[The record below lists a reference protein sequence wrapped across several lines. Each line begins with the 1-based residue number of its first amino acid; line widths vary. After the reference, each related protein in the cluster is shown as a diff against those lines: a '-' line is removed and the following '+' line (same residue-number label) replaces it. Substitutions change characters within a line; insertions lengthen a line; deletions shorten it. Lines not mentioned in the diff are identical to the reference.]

1 MPIPPP
7 GRADTAEPVSAGQ
20 ALQMAVTGLSWLARA
35 DLASVPVTV
44 QAGALRELE
53 RAASMHLAARARV
66 LAAFSARRGFEDDGQ
81 GSARTWLTWQTR
93 ITAGAARSSV
103 AWTRRLDNHPAIAEA
118 LADGSLSVSF
128 ARQLIDWS
136 DQLPLDARADA
147 DLILLA
153 AAARG
158 LDLAGL
164 AELFEEIRRR
174 VCGPDGDGDD
184 GFLRRGLQLDTTFGG
199 VGRLTG
205 DLSARCAA
213 ALQEVL
219 DSLGK
224 RMGAEDRRT
233 VAQRHHDALEEACR
247 RLLGAGCLPDRAGQ
261 PAQLH
266 LTVTLQEYLNGIG
279 VPGQHWLPPGFGEP
293 PVTGSLH
300 GDTGTG
306 GPDGR
311 SGWGGPV
318 LPGPW
323 AGPGDDCDA
332 ALAPIVT
339 GRVDHDLLDQIAGLL
354 ARSWAEYD
362 PNRTGCGTSELGSC
376 GGPHG
381 RGDSDLGE
389 AGDNAELDDDDRAA
403 REARIERNKAA
414 ARELLL
420 RHAVALLSGPGSLAS
435 WLRTGT
441 LPPPA
446 GSVSLPLDV
455 GKVTELVPPHL
466 RRAIITRDKHCA
478 APGCDAPPAAC
489 HVHHIIPRSKGG
501 TTSLGNCILLCTF
514 HHLIM
519 VHRWGWEI
527 TLNADGTTTAR
538 SPDGRTLHSH
548 SPPAAA

>member
-7 GRADTAEPVSAGQ
+7 GRAGTAEPVSAGQ

-66 LAAFSARRGFEDDGQ
+66 LAAFSAQRGFEDDGQ

-93 ITAGAARSSV
+93 VTAGAARSSV

-158 LDLAGL
+158 LDLTGL

-174 VCGPDGDGDD
+174 VAGPDGDGDD

-199 VGRLTG
+199 AGRLTG

-224 RMGAEDRRT
+224 KMGAEDRRT

-266 LTVTLQEYLNGIG
+266 LTMTLQEYLNGIG
-279 VPGQHWLPPGFGEP
+279 VPGQPWLPPGFGEP
-293 PVTGSLH
+293 QVTGSLH

-311 SGWGGPV
+311 SGWSGPV

-362 PNRTGCGTSELGSC
+362 PNRTSCGTSELGSC

-381 RGDSDLGE
+381 RGDSDLDQ
-389 AGDNAELDDDDRAA
+389 ADDADLDDDEWAA
-403 REARIERNKAA
+403 RQARIERNKAA

-420 RHAVALLSGPGSLAS
+420 RHAVALLSGPGGLAS

>member
-7 GRADTAEPVSAGQ
+7 GRSDSGEPVSAGQ
-20 ALQMAVTGLSWLARA
+20 ALQMAVTGLGWLARA
-35 DLASVPVTV
+35 DLASVPVSV
-44 QAGALRELE
+44 QAEALRELE
-53 RAASMHLAARARV
+53 RAASMHAAAHAKV
-66 LAAFSARRGFEDDGQ
+66 LAAFSAQRGFEEDGQ
-81 GSARTWLTWQTR
+81 GSPRTWLTWQTR
-93 ITAGAARSSV
+93 VTAGAARGSV
-103 AWTRRLDNHPAIAEA
+103 AWTRRLANHPAVAAA
-118 LADGSLSVSF
+118 LADGSLSVSW
-128 ARQLIDWS
+128 ARQLTDWT
-136 DQLPLDARADA
+136 DTLPPDAREDA

-153 AAARG
+153 AAAKG
-158 LDLAGL
+158 LDLVGL

-174 VCGPDGDGDD
+174 VARPDTDGDD
-184 GFLRRGLQLDTTFGG
+184 GFASRGLQLDTTFAGA
-199 VGRLTG
+199 GRLTG

-213 ALQEVL
+213 ALQQVL

-224 RMGAEDRRT
+224 KVGAEDTRT
-233 VAQRHHDALEEACR
+233 VQQRQHDALEEACR

-261 PAQLH
+261 PTQLQLH
-266 LTVTLQEYLNGIG
+266 LTLDQYLNGIA
-279 VPGQHWLPPGFGEP
+279 VPGLPWLYPGYDQP
-293 PVTGSLH
+293 KTPAHLH
-300 GDTGTG
+300 PAAGTGTG
-306 GPDGR
+306 GFGRDGR
-311 SGWGGPV
+311 GGPV

-339 GRVDHDLLDQIAGLL
+339 GRVDHDLLDQAAGQL
-354 ARSWAEYD
+354 AASWAEYQ
-362 PNRTGCGTSELGSC
+362 PGRIGCSTSDLDGC

-381 RGDSDLGE
+381 RGDLTSPDHDGADLDGQ
-389 AGDNAELDDDDRAA
+389 AQAA
-403 REARIERNKAA
+403 RAARIERNKAA
-414 ARELLL
+414 ARELIL
-420 RHAVALLSGPGSLAS
+420 RHAVALLSGPAGLAS

-478 APGCDAPPAAC
+478 APGCDTPPAGC
-489 HVHHIIPRSKGG
+489 QVHHIIPRSTGG
-501 TTSLGNCILLCTF
+501 TTSLGNCLLLCAF

-519 VHRWGWEI
+519 IHRWGWTI
-527 TLNADGTTTAR
+527 RLNADGTTTAT

>member
-1 MPIPPP
+1 MSDPDEQP
-7 GRADTAEPVSAGQ
+7 AND
-20 ALQMAVTGLSWLARA
+20 LSWAPKTSSEAVSMMLAGLGWLA
-35 DLASVPVTV
+35 NANAASVPVSV
-44 QAGALRELE
+44 QADCLRDLE
-53 RAASMHLAARARV
+53 RAASMHLAARSKV
-66 LAAFSARRGFEDDGQ
+66 LAGFSAQRGYEDDGQ

-93 ITAGAARSSV
+93 VTAGAARGTV
-103 AWTRRLDNHPAIAEA
+103 AWTRRLDNHPAVADA
-118 LADGSLSVSF
+118 LADGSLSVSW
-128 ARQLIDWS
+128 ARQIIDWG

-158 LDLAGL
+158 VDLAGL

-174 VCGPDGDGDD
+174 VCGPDEDGDD

-199 VGRLTG
+199 AGRLTG

-213 ALQEVL
+213 ALQQVL

-224 RMGAEDRRT
+224 KTGAEDTRT
-233 VAQRHHDALEEACR
+233 LSQRHHDALEEACR
-247 RLLGAGCLPDRAGQ
+247 RLLGAGCLPERAGQ
-261 PAQLH
+261 PAQLQLQ
-266 LTVTLQEYLNGIG
+266 LTLDQYLNGIG
-279 VPGQHWLPPGFGEP
+279 EPGRPWLPPEFGD
-293 PVTGSLH
+293 GCA
-300 GDTGTG
+300 G
-306 GPDGR
+306 GP
-311 SGWGGPV
+311 GGPV

-339 GRVDHDLLDQIAGLL
+339 GRVDHDLLDQVAGQL
-354 ARSWAEYD
+354 AAAWAAYQPGRSNCSKSD
-362 PNRTGCGTSELGSC
+362 LDSC

-381 RGDSDLGE
+381 RGDS
-389 AGDNAELDDDDRAA
+389 NLDDADLDDEA

-414 ARELLL
+414 ASELLL
-420 RHAVALLSGPGSLAS
+420 RHAIALLSGPTGLAS

-441 LPPPA
+441 LPGPA

-466 RRAIITRDKHCA
+466 RRAIITRDRHCA

-501 TTSLGNCILLCTF
+501 ATSLGNCILLCSF
-514 HHLIM
+514 HHLIL
-519 VHRWGWEI
+519 VHRWGWTI
-527 TLNADGTTTAR
+527 SLNADGTRTAR